1 MIKQKKSSNKSKL
14 TKLILS
20 FAILGLVNSAVAA
33 ENLTGTLAK
42 IKESGVI
49 VVGHRESS
57 IPFSYYDNDQNVI
70 GYSQDYSNLIVD
82 AVKKELNIPDLK
94 VKYLPVTSKT
104 RIPLLNNYT
113 YDFECGS
120 TTNNLERQKFVS
132 FSNTIFIVGTRFLV
146 KADSDINS
154 IEDLKGK
161 NVATTAGTT
170 SEIRL
175 NQINNQ
181 EKLNIRIIT
190 PKDHGDAFNALETGR
205 AVAFLMDDAL
215 LAGERSRAMTP
226 SDWKIIGE
234 PLSHEAYACMLRKDD
249 VQFKQLLDKTIAE
262 AQTSGKALASYNHWF
277 IQPVPPKGANMDLP
291 ISPKMVE
298 LFANPNDEAL
308 D

>member
-1 MIKQKKSSNKSKL
+1 MNIKTKL
-14 TKLILS
+14 TKLVLS
-20 FAILGLVNSAVAA
+20 FAMLGLISGSAVA
-33 ENLTGTLAK
+33 EELTGTLAK
-42 IKESGVI
+42 IKDSGVI

-57 IPFSYYDNDQNVI
+57 IPFSYYGKNQEVI

-82 AVKKELNIPDLK
+82 AVKKELNMPDLK

-104 RIPLLNNYT
+104 RIQLLNNYT

-120 TTNNLERQKFVS
+120 TTNNLERQKTVG
-132 FSNTIFIVGTRFLV
+132 FSNSIFIVGTRFLV
-146 KADSDINS
+146 KADSNINS

-161 NVATTAGTT
+161 NVVTTAGTT

-175 NQINNQ
+175 NQINNK

-205 AVAFLMDDAL
+205 AAAFLMDDAL
-215 LAGERSRAMTP
+215 LAGERSRAINP
-226 SDWKIIGE
+226 SEWKIIGE
-234 PLSHEAYACMLRKDD
+234 PLSYESYGCMLRKGD
-249 VQFKQLLDKTIAE
+249 VQFKQLMDKAIAD
-262 AQTSGKALASYNHWF
+262 AQTSGKALESYNKWF
-277 IQPVPPKGANMDLP
+277 TQPVPPKGANMELE

-298 LFANPNDEAL
+298 LFANPNDKAL

>member
-1 MIKQKKSSNKSKL
+1 MNKKTKL
-14 TKLILS
+14 TKLVLS
-20 FAILGLVNSAVAA
+20 LAMLGLMTGSAVA
-33 ENLTGTLAK
+33 EELTGTLAK

-57 IPFSYYDNDQNVI
+57 IPFSYYGDKQEVI
-70 GYSQDYSNLIVD
+70 GYSQDYSNLIVE

-104 RIPLLNNYT
+104 RIQLLNNYT

-120 TTNNLERQKFVS
+120 TTNNLERQKTVG
-132 FSNTIFIVGTRFLV
+132 FSDSIFIVGTRFLV
-146 KADSDINS
+146 KADSNINS

-161 NVATTAGTT
+161 NVVTTAGTT

-175 NQINNQ
+175 NQINNK
-181 EKLNIRIIT
+181 ENLGIRIIT

-205 AVAFLMDDAL
+205 AAAFLMDDAL
-215 LAGERSRAMTP
+215 LAGERSRAINP
-226 SDWKIIGE
+226 AEWKIVGE
-234 PLSHEAYACMLRKDD
+234 PLSYESYGCMLRKDD
-249 VQFKQLLDKTIAE
+249 TQFKQLMDNTIAE
-262 AQTSGKALASYNHWF
+262 AQKSGKALESYNKWF
-277 IQPVPPKGANMDLP
+277 TQPVPPKGANMELE

-298 LFANPNDEAL
+298 LFANPNDKAL

>member
-1 MIKQKKSSNKSKL
+1 MNIKTKL
-14 TKLILS
+14 TKLVLS
-20 FAILGLVNSAVAA
+20 FAMLGLISGSAVA
-33 ENLTGTLAK
+33 EELTGTLAK
-42 IKESGVI
+42 IKDSGVI

-57 IPFSYYDNDQNVI
+57 IPFSYYGKNQEVI

-82 AVKKELNIPDLK
+82 AVKKELNMPDLK

-104 RIPLLNNYT
+104 RIQLLNNYT

-120 TTNNLERQKFVS
+120 TTNNLERQKTVG
-132 FSNTIFIVGTRFLV
+132 FSNSIFIVGTRFLV
-146 KADSDINS
+146 KANSNINS

-161 NVATTAGTT
+161 NVVTTAGTT

-175 NQINNQ
+175 NQINNK

-205 AVAFLMDDAL
+205 AAAFLMDDAL
-215 LAGERSRAMTP
+215 LAGERSRAINP
-226 SDWKIIGE
+226 SEWKIIGE
-234 PLSHEAYACMLRKDD
+234 PLSYESYGCMLRKGD
-249 VQFKQLLDKTIAE
+249 VQFKQLMDKAIAD
-262 AQTSGKALASYNHWF
+262 AQTSGKALESYNKWF
-277 IQPVPPKGANMDLP
+277 TQPVPPKGANMELE

-298 LFANPNDEAL
+298 LFANPNDKAL

>member
-1 MIKQKKSSNKSKL
+1 MINQKKSNNKL

-20 FAILGLVNSAVAA
+20 FALLGLASTAVNAQ
-33 ENLTGTLAK
+33 ELTGTLAK
-42 IKESGVI
+42 IKDSGVI

-57 IPFSYYDNDQNVI
+57 IPFSYYDNNQNVV

-82 AVKKELNIPDLK
+82 AVKKELNMPDLQ

-104 RIPLLNNYT
+104 RIQLLNNYS

-120 TTNNLERQKFVS
+120 TTNNLERQKVVD

-146 KADSDINS
+146 SKDSNING
-154 IEDLKGK
+154 IDDLKGK

-175 NQINNQ
+175 NQINN
-181 EKLNIRIIT
+181 KDGLKIRIIT
-190 PKDHGDAFNALETGR
+190 PKDHSDAFKALETGR

-215 LAGERSRAMTP
+215 LAGERSRAINPTE
-226 SDWKIIGE
+226 WTIVGE
-234 PLSHEAYACMLRKDD
+234 PLSYEAYGCMVRKDD
-249 VQFKQLLDKTIAE
+249 QQFKKLIDKTIAE
-262 AQTSGKALASYNHWF
+262 AQTSGKALESYNRWF
-277 IQPVPPKGANMDLP
+277 MQPVPPVGANMELE

-298 LFANPNDEAL
+298 LFAAPNDNAL

>member
-1 MIKQKKSSNKSKL
+1 MNIKTKL
-14 TKLILS
+14 TKLVLS
-20 FAILGLVNSAVAA
+20 FAMLGLISGSALA
-33 ENLTGTLAK
+33 EELTGTLAK
-42 IKESGVI
+42 IKDSGVI

-57 IPFSYYDNDQNVI
+57 IPFSYYGKNQEVI

-82 AVKKELNIPDLK
+82 AVKKELNMPDLK

-104 RIPLLNNYT
+104 RIQLLNNYT

-120 TTNNLERQKFVS
+120 TTNNLERQKTVG

-146 KADSDINS
+146 KADSNINS

-161 NVATTAGTT
+161 NVVTTAGTT

-175 NQINNQ
+175 NQINNK

-205 AVAFLMDDAL
+205 AAAFLMDDAL
-215 LAGERSRAMTP
+215 LAGERSRAINP
-226 SDWKIIGE
+226 SEWKIIGE
-234 PLSHEAYACMLRKDD
+234 PLSYESYGCMLRKGD
-249 VQFKQLLDKTIAE
+249 VQFKQLMDKAIAD
-262 AQTSGKALASYNHWF
+262 AQTSGKALESYNKWF
-277 IQPVPPKGANMDLP
+277 TQPVPPKGANMELE

-298 LFANPNDEAL
+298 LFANPNDKAL

>member
-1 MIKQKKSSNKSKL
+1 MNIKTKL
-14 TKLILS
+14 TKLVLS
-20 FAILGLVNSAVAA
+20 LAMLGLISGSAVA
-33 ENLTGTLAK
+33 EELTGTLAK
-42 IKESGVI
+42 IKDSGVI

-57 IPFSYYDNDQNVI
+57 IPFSYYGKNQEVI

-82 AVKKELNIPDLK
+82 AVKKELNMPDLK

-104 RIPLLNNYT
+104 RIQLLNNYT

-120 TTNNLERQKFVS
+120 TTNNLERQKTVG

-146 KADSDINS
+146 KADSNINS

-161 NVATTAGTT
+161 NVVTTAGTT

-175 NQINNQ
+175 NQINNK

-205 AVAFLMDDAL
+205 AAAFLMDDAL
-215 LAGERSRAMTP
+215 LAGERSRAINP
-226 SDWKIIGE
+226 SEWKIIGE
-234 PLSHEAYACMLRKDD
+234 PLSYESYGCMLRKGD
-249 VQFKQLLDKTIAE
+249 VQFKQLMDKAIAD
-262 AQTSGKALASYNHWF
+262 AQTSGKALESYNKWF
-277 IQPVPPKGANMDLP
+277 TQPVPPKGANMELE

-298 LFANPNDEAL
+298 LFANPNDKAL

>member
-1 MIKQKKSSNKSKL
+1 MRMKKK
-14 TKLILS
+14 TKLAKLVLS
-20 FAILGLVNSAVAA
+20 LTMLGLMSGAAVA
-33 ENLTGTLAK
+33 EELSGTLAK

-57 IPFSYYDNDQNVI
+57 IPFSYYGENQNII
-70 GYSQDYSNLIVD
+70 GYSQDYSDLIVD
-82 AVKKELNIPDLK
+82 AVKKELDMPNLK

-104 RIPLLNNYT
+104 RIQLLNNYT

-120 TTNNLERQKFVS
+120 TTNNLERQKNVS

-146 KADSDINS
+146 KADSNING

-161 NVATTAGTT
+161 NVVTTAGTT

-175 NQINNQ
+175 NQISSKEN
-181 EKLNIRIIT
+181 LGIRIIT

-205 AVAFLMDDAL
+205 ASAFVIDDAL
-215 LAGERSRAMTP
+215 LAGERSRAINP
-226 SDWKIIGE
+226 SEWKIVGE
-234 PLSHEAYACMLRKDD
+234 PLSYEAYGCMLRKGDT
-249 VQFKQLLDKTIAE
+249 QFKQLMDKTIAQ
-262 AQTSGKALASYNHWF
+262 AQTSGKALESYNKWF
-277 IQPVPPKGANMDLP
+277 TKPVPPKNANMNLE

-298 LFANPNDEAL
+298 LFANPNDKAL

>member
-1 MIKQKKSSNKSKL
+1 MSMNIKTKL
-14 TKLILS
+14 TKLVLS
-20 FAILGLVNSAVAA
+20 FTMLGLISGSAVA
-33 ENLTGTLAK
+33 EELTGTLAK
-42 IKESGVI
+42 IKDSGVI

-57 IPFSYYDNDQNVI
+57 IPFSYYGKNQEVI

-82 AVKKELNIPDLK
+82 AVKKQLNMPDLK

-104 RIPLLNNYT
+104 RIQLLNNNT

-120 TTNNLERQKFVS
+120 TTNNLVRQKTVD

-146 KADSDINS
+146 KADSNIS
-154 IEDLKGK
+154 SLEDLKGK
-161 NVATTAGTT
+161 NVVTTAGTT

-175 NQINNQ
+175 NQINNK

-205 AVAFLMDDAL
+205 AAAFLMDDAL
-215 LAGERSRAMTP
+215 LAGERSRAINP
-226 SDWKIIGE
+226 SEWKIIGE
-234 PLSHEAYACMLRKDD
+234 PLSYESYGCMLRKGDD
-249 VQFKQLLDKTIAE
+249 QFKQLMDKAIAD
-262 AQTSGKALASYNHWF
+262 AQTSGKALESYNKWF
-277 IQPVPPKGANMDLP
+277 TQPVPPKGANMELE

-298 LFANPNDEAL
+298 LFANPNDKAL

>member
-1 MIKQKKSSNKSKL
+1 MSMNIKTKL
-14 TKLILS
+14 TKLVLS
-20 FAILGLVNSAVAA
+20 FAMLGLISGSALA
-33 ENLTGTLAK
+33 EELTGTLAK
-42 IKESGVI
+42 IKDSGVI

-57 IPFSYYDNDQNVI
+57 IPFSYYGKNQEVI

-82 AVKKELNIPDLK
+82 AVKKELNMPDLK

-104 RIPLLNNYT
+104 RIQLLNNYT

-120 TTNNLERQKFVS
+120 TTNNLERQKTVG

-146 KADSDINS
+146 KADSNINS

-161 NVATTAGTT
+161 NVVTTAGTT

-175 NQINNQ
+175 NQINNK

-205 AVAFLMDDAL
+205 AAAFLMDDAL
-215 LAGERSRAMTP
+215 LAGERSRAINP
-226 SDWKIIGE
+226 SEWKIIGE
-234 PLSHEAYACMLRKDD
+234 PLSYESYGCMLRKGD
-249 VQFKQLLDKTIAE
+249 VQFKQLMDKAIAD
-262 AQTSGKALASYNHWF
+262 AQTSGKALESYNKWF
-277 IQPVPPKGANMDLP
+277 TQPVPPKGANMELE

-298 LFANPNDEAL
+298 LFANPNDKAL

>member
-1 MIKQKKSSNKSKL
+1 MNIKTKL
-14 TKLILS
+14 TKLVLS
-20 FAILGLVNSAVAA
+20 FAMLGLISGSAVA
-33 ENLTGTLAK
+33 EELTGTLAK
-42 IKESGVI
+42 IKDSGVI

-57 IPFSYYDNDQNVI
+57 IPFSYYGKNQEVI

-82 AVKKELNIPDLK
+82 AVKKELNMPDLK

-104 RIPLLNNYT
+104 RIQLLNNYT

-120 TTNNLERQKFVS
+120 TTNNLERQKTVG

-146 KADSDINS
+146 KADSNINS

-161 NVATTAGTT
+161 NVVTTAGTT

-175 NQINNQ
+175 NQINNK

-205 AVAFLMDDAL
+205 AAAFLMDDAL
-215 LAGERSRAMTP
+215 LAGERSRAINP
-226 SDWKIIGE
+226 SEWKIIGE
-234 PLSHEAYACMLRKDD
+234 PLSYESYGCMLRKGD
-249 VQFKQLLDKTIAE
+249 VQFKQLMDKAIAD
-262 AQTSGKALASYNHWF
+262 AQTSGKALESYNKWF
-277 IQPVPPKGANMDLP
+277 TQPVPPKGANMELE

-298 LFANPNDEAL
+298 LFANPNDKAL